1 MRKIIDPLQPAKLS
15 KSLQESNSAQ
25 ELVMFLIEET
35 EKLMDCFNQKEVD
48 SKVELFKTI
57 AKLITVDYDE
67 TLICVRWG
75 ERDEL
80 A

>member
-1 MRKIIDPLQPAKLS
+1 MKKIISPLDV
-15 KSLQESNSAQ
+15 KSQQEDNPAQ

-35 EKLMDCFNQKEVD
+35 EKLMDSFNQEEVD
-48 SKVELFKTI
+48 SKLKLFNAM
-57 AKLITVDYDE
+57 AKFITVDFDE

>member
-1 MRKIIDPLQPAKLS
+1 MREIIDPLGAKS
-15 KSLQESNSAQ
+15 QQEDNPAQ

-35 EKLMDCFNQKEVD
+35 EKLMDSFNQEEVD
-48 SKVELFKTI
+48 SKLKLFNAM
-57 AKLITVDYDE
+57 AKFITVDFDE

-75 ERDEL
+75 EREEL